1 MKKII
6 LRLRERQLVIG
17 YRKYRSRHQ
26 NQTWQPKDL
35 NDAKAIALFSKK
47 KRKLTML
54 LLTALL
60 ICMTVVTL
68 NLGYYQ
74 TRWIE
79 DDQLVLFVKK
89 SPTYKTRFIN
99 VFETDHEN
107 NWSGYLENQERQ
119 YAIDFCKYYLGFNT
133 PMHTMNDFYEC
144 KQVYLSTAS
153 HELPASVQIR

>member
-1 MKKII
+1 MKKIT
-6 LRLRERQLVIG
+6 LRLRERQLAIG

-26 NQTWQPKDL
+26 NQTWQPKGL
-35 NDAKAIALFSKK
+35 NNAKSDSPFQQEKTYTYHAITYSITHLHDRSYSQ
-47 KRKLTML
+47 RRL
-54 LLTALL
+54 
-60 ICMTVVTL
+60 
-68 NLGYYQ
+68 YQ

-79 DDQLVLFVKK
+79 DDQLVLFVKN

-153 HELPASVQIR
+153 HELPASV